1 MATTPTAT
9 TTRPHRDSTADTV
22 TRRRLG
28 FAIFPSAVV
37 LLLMAASAPS
47 PFYPQLQQRLG
58 IAPIGITLVFAVY
71 AIALLVSLLTVGSL
85 SDHIGR
91 RPVVTAGFVVL
102 AGSMLL
108 FWHADSTTMLFAAR
122 AVQGLAGG
130 ALVSALSA
138 GVTDFAPPTR
148 PGRAALLNTLSPM
161 AGLALGAL
169 FSGTVLDASSH
180 AMAITF
186 GTLTAAYLA
195 VALLVWAVPETSAR
209 IEGWRAA
216 LRPRAAVPAPAR
228 RIFVISVPI
237 LVAGWA
243 TGGLFFSLGPDIV
256 ATQLGLQGHV
266 IQAVILAVLPIFGGV
281 AVMGMQRRTAR
292 ATTIFASVTLAVGTA
307 LSLVALTAGSTV
319 GYLLAIAITG
329 LGFGTGLMGV
339 IASLTPKVAPHQRAE
354 LFAALYTAA
363 YLAFGVPTVAAG
375 ALVPTL
381 GLTTTN
387 LAYGLFVVGAAT
399 LAAVARAMHR
409 DDRL

>member
-9 TTRPHRDSTADTV
+9 TTRPSLDSAGTIA
-22 TRRRLG
+22 RRRLG
-28 FAIFPSAVV
+28 FTIFPSAVV

-71 AIALLVSLLTVGSL
+71 AIALLISLLTVGSL
-85 SDHIGR
+85 SDHVGR

-102 AGSMLL
+102 ASSMLL
-108 FWHADSTTMLFAAR
+108 FWHADSTGLLFAAR

-138 GVTDFAPPTR
+138 AVTDFAPPAR
-148 PGRAALLNTLSPM
+148 PGRAALLNTLAPM

-169 FSGTVLDASSH
+169 VSGVVLDVSTH

-186 GTLTAAYLA
+186 GAMTAAYLA
-195 VALLVWAVPETSAR
+195 IALLVWTVPETSTRA
-209 IEGWRAA
+209 EGWRAA
-216 LRPRAAVPAPAR
+216 LRPRAAVPASAR

-237 LVAGWA
+237 LGAGWA

-256 ATQLGLQGHV
+256 AAQLGLRGHV
-266 IQAVILAVLPIFGGV
+266 IQAVVLAVLPVFGGI
-281 AVMGMQRRTAR
+281 AVLGMQRRTAR
-292 ATTIFASVTLAVGTA
+292 TTTIFAAVTLAVGTA
-307 LSLVALTAGSTV
+307 LSLVALAAGSTV
-319 GYLLAIAITG
+319 GYLLAIAVTG

-339 IASLTPKVAPHQRAE
+339 IASLTPKVATHQRAE

-363 YLAFGVPTVAAG
+363 YLAFGVPTVVAG

-387 LAYGLFVVGAAT
+387 LAYGLFVVASAT
-399 LAAVARAMHR
+399 LAAVARAVHR
-409 DDRL
+409 DSRS